1 MAIILLFFRSYGIL
15 LELLQLC
22 SNTSSPDYKGFIW
35 FILLQT
41 SPLIEQYK
49 ISYRSQMLE
58 TYFEKWCTP
67 HSEPHMLPRRRYR
80 NKILTVYDICID
92 FSILRGRIWNTRGFY
107 LISMNMLYSTLLL
120 LPFQCMKMKFMK
132 R

>member
-1 MAIILLFFRSYGIL
+1 
-15 LELLQLC
+15 
-22 SNTSSPDYKGFIW
+22 
-35 FILLQT
+35 
-41 SPLIEQYK
+41 
-49 ISYRSQMLE
+49 MLE

-107 LISMNMLYSTLLL
+107 LISMNMVYRIYIPYINIYICKLLYSTLLL

>member
-1 MAIILLFFRSYGIL
+1 M
-15 LELLQLC
+15 
-22 SNTSSPDYKGFIW
+22 TSPDYQCLGRL
-35 FILLQT
+35 ILLQT

-107 LISMNMLYSTLLL
+107 LISMNMVYRIYIPTIYTYIYICKLLYSTLLL